1 LIIGD
6 WAGEGRVVEVGMM
19 SSPPIAWRTAGRSRG
34 TRSWLHG
41 EDAWFVGRAQRLHRE
56 RPRRGGG
63 AATARPGARPGAG
76 RAVAHGTASSPR
88 VRRRRPGRARPRP
101 QEVTGPMPAIVSTI
115 EIAASP
121 DDVFA
126 YATDPSRFAGWQ
138 DDVVA
143 VRVEEV
149 MPLASGRGSR
159 PPAGSAASSAR

>member
-1 LIIGD
+1 
-6 WAGEGRVVEVGMM
+6 
-19 SSPPIAWRTAGRSRG
+19 
-34 TRSWLHG
+34 
-41 EDAWFVGRAQRLHRE
+41 
-56 RPRRGGG
+56 
-63 AATARPGARPGAG
+63 
-76 RAVAHGTASSPR
+76 
-88 VRRRRPGRARPRP
+88 
-101 QEVTGPMPAIVSTI
+101 MPAIVSTI